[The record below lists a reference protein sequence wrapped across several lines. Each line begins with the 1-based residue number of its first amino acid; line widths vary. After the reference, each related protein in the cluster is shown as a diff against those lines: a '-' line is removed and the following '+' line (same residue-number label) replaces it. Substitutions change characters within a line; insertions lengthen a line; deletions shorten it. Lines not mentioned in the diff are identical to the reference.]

1 MIDPG
6 PDRVTDLLNEWMVG
20 GKQAGDRVLAAVY
33 DELHRTARRYMAREQ
48 AGHTLQPTALV
59 NEAYLRLIDQHTAW
73 RDRSHFHAVAA
84 QLMRRILVDQAR
96 ARRAAKRAGEPC
108 SIAVDDV
115 AGGMGTGAAGD
126 AAGVDLLALER
137 CLDALAMLDPRQ
149 AKVVELRYFGGLTIA
164 ETAAVLGVSH
174 TIIEREWKLARA
186 WLRRELERT

>member
-1 MIDPG
+1 MIDSG

-20 GKQAGDRVLAAVY
+20 GKHAGDRVLAAVY

-48 AGHTLQPTALV
+48 AGHTLQPSALV

-96 ARRAAKRAGEPC
+96 ARRAAKRTGEPC

-115 AGGMGTGAAGD
+115 AGGMDAGE
-126 AAGVDLLALER
+126 AGAGVDLLALER
-137 CLDALAMLDPRQ
+137 CLDALAALDARQ
-149 AKVVELRYFGGLTIA
+149 ARVVELRFFGGLTIA

-186 WLRRELERT
+186 WLRRELVRT